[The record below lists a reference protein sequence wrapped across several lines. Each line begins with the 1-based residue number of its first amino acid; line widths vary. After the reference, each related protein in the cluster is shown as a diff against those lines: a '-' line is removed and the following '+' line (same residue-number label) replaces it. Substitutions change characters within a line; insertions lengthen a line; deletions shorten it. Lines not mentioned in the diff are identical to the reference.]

1 MEEEV
6 TPVRLTKKGKPDK
19 RSITSKQNINKAQS
33 KVKEIVTKAKQ
44 KAVAP
49 LPEII
54 DDSSECES
62 DSEYVVQ
69 KVKPTP
75 PTRKTSAPPP
85 VVDSTISNQIDH
97 LSKALEE
104 IRSENQLLK
113 QSFTQSSHLNKINSM
128 TRQMLMKF

>member
-1 MEEEV
+1 V
-6 TPVRLTKKGKPDK
+6 ADSIRKLLRLETGTK
-19 RSITSKQNINKAQS
+19 
-33 KVKEIVTKAKQ
+33 
-44 KAVAP
+44 
-49 LPEII
+49 
-54 DDSSECES
+54 SSECES

-75 PTRKTSAPPP
+75 PSRKAPPPP
-85 VVDSTISNQIDH
+85 VVDNTIANQIDH

-113 QSFTQSSHLNKINSM
+113 QSFTHSSHLNKINSM

>member
-54 DDSSECES
+54 DESSECES

-75 PTRKTSAPPP
+75 PSRIAPPPP
-85 VVDSTISNQIDH
+85 VVDNTISNQIDH